1 MSFLTNSAVNRV
13 NLHYGVQALAQGV
26 GGVFFLVF
34 LLRAGVPVPLV
45 LGVQGALSAQ
55 RFVLRPLVI
64 PLVRRIGLR
73 RTLITGALLEA
84 LPLLLLP
91 TVQGPDAA
99 LAVVALAAPVGSV
112 LYWTCY
118 HAYFASVGDAEHRG
132 GQIGAREALAALA
145 GVVGPLAGAWAL
157 ATGGP
162 WLAFAGA
169 AALQVLAAVPLLG
182 APDVAVATEAPGG
195 FRAARLGALMLMTDG
210 WLSACYF
217 YVWQIALFVTLRES
231 YAAYGGAMA
240 LSALAGAAG
249 GLLLGGRIDAGHGR
263 AAMSAAY
270 AVVAGVVVLRAASLG
285 SPWLAVIAN
294 ALGALVMALQAP
306 AMMTPVYNLAKAS
319 PCPLRF
325 HIATEGGWDL
335 GCASGCLAAAVIAGA
350 GYSLAGAILLGL
362 VAAVGAFALLWRQY
376 GAIATR
382 PAAG

>member
-1 MSFLTNSAVNRV
+1 MSFLTNRAVNRV
-13 NLHYGVQALAQGV
+13 NLHYGVQAFAQGV

-34 LLRAGVPVPLV
+34 MLRAGVPVPLV

-73 RTLITGALLEA
+73 RTLIAGALLEA
-84 LPLLLLP
+84 LPMLLLP
-91 TVQGPDAA
+91 TVRGPDVA
-99 LAVVALAAPVGSV
+99 LAVVALVAPVGSV

-132 GQIGAREALAALA
+132 GQIGAREALAAVV
-145 GVVGPLAGAWAL
+145 GVVGPLVGAWAL

-162 WLAFAGA
+162 WLAFTGA
-169 AALQVLAAVPLLG
+169 AALQALGAVPLMG
-182 APDVAVATEAPGG
+182 APEVAVATQAPGG

-217 YVWQIALFVTLRES
+217 YVWQVALFVTLKES

-240 LSALAGAAG
+240 LSALVGAVG
-249 GLLLGGRIDAGHGR
+249 GLLLGRRIDAGHGR
-263 AAMSAAY
+263 AAMAVAY
-270 AVVAGVVVLRAASLG
+270 AVVAGVVVLRALSLG
-285 SPWLAVIAN
+285 SPWLAVTAN
-294 ALGALVMALQAP
+294 ALGALVVALQAP

-335 GCASGCLAAAVIAGA
+335 GCASGCGAAAAIAAAGHSLAA
-350 GYSLAGAILLGL
+350 AILLGL
-362 VAAVGAFALLWRQY
+362 FAALAAFALLWRQY
-376 GAIATR
+376 G
-382 PAAG
+382 PAALNPA